1 MKVKYSSSQ
10 TLYPVLSSLLVFVH
24 LRRRTFVS
32 SNFYRVYLLNLVFM
46 DEAALTPEEEIIS
59 LPDEPY
65 DFEFVNASTP
75 CHGVVSIPWTEKNH
89 VEMAVTQPRANKTV
103 STLLLALT
111 RRDAAGDFVL
121 IYWLYILQ
129 MLEHLRLLKIYTRPE
144 LLAMKW
150 ADREQVLI
158 ASYPSLILT
167 PSLSSI
173 SP

>member
-1 MKVKYSSSQ
+1 
-10 TLYPVLSSLLVFVH
+10 
-24 LRRRTFVS
+24 
-32 SNFYRVYLLNLVFM
+32 M

-89 VEMAVTQPRANKTV
+89 VEMAVTQPHANKTI

-121 IYWLYILQ
+121 IYWLVILQ

-150 ADREQVLI
+150 ADREQVFDP
-158 ASYPSLILT
+158 SYPSLILT

-173 SP
+173 SS